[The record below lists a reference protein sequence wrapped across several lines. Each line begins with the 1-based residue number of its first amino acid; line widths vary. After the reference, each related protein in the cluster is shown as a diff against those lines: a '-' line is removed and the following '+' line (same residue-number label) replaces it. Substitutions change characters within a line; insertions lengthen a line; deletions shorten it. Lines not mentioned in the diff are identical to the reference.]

1 MQLKSTTDQA
11 SLREFNLSSVLKLIY
26 KQAPLSR
33 AQLATRTGLNKS
45 TISSLVE
52 DLIERGL
59 IHETGVNSVGAGRP
73 ATLLEID
80 AHVGAVI
87 AVELGVDF
95 VAVGLTDFAGNM
107 VWRKNIPA
115 DPAESQAE
123 TMGEIRRLIE
133 ATLEESR
140 ERGMRVLGLSFSIP
154 GTVDLEQGV
163 LIFAPN
169 LNWHNV
175 GMRDE
180 FGDMGVKVYIE
191 NDANAAAIGEHLF
204 GAAQNV
210 KDFVLVFAGVGLGGG
225 LYLNDQLYRGVGGYA
240 GEIGHT
246 PIRAEPLGQQCHCGN
261 RGCWETYANQSSII
275 ERVKAKLDSGCES
288 LMRNRIEEQQAPLS
302 LGMIKEAAEAGDR
315 VALEALAEVGSA
327 MGSGFAGLANIF
339 NPEKIV
345 LGGPVSTAGTFLMPT
360 ILEGVKQYAMSE
372 IAAQTEISLSA
383 FGPDASLI
391 GAAAVVVDDILANP
405 TQVRKGGEA
414 TTEGERNENQATSTI
429 RQTQ

>member
-11 SLREFNLSSVLKLIY
+11 TLRELNLSTVLKLIY

-33 AQLATRTGLNKS
+33 AQLATKTGLNKS
-45 TISSLVE
+45 TVSSLVE
-52 DLIERGL
+52 DLMERGL
-59 IHETGVNSVGAGRP
+59 IHETGINSTGAGRP

-80 AHVGAVI
+80 ARVGAAI

-95 VAVGLTDFAGNM
+95 VAVALTDFAGSM
-107 VWRKNIPA
+107 LWRKQEAA
-115 DPAESQAE
+115 DPAESQEE
-123 TMGEIRRLIE
+123 TMREIRRMVE
-133 ATLEESR
+133 QTLRIAEER
-140 ERGMRVLGLSFSIP
+140 DLRVLGLSFSIP

-175 GMRDE
+175 PLRRLFE
-180 FGDMGVKVYIE
+180 GVGLKVYIE
-191 NDANAAAIGEHLF
+191 NDANAAAVGEHLF
-204 GAAQNV
+204 GAAQNAR
-210 KDFVLVFAGVGLGGG
+210 DFILVFAGVGLGGG

-246 PIRAEPLGQQCHCGN
+246 PIRAEPPGQECHCGN
-261 RGCWETYANQSSII
+261 RGCWETYANQGSILS
-275 ERVKAKLDSGCES
+275 RVEAKLGSGCES
-288 LMRNRIEEQQAPLS
+288 VIRSRLEGNHEPLS

-315 VALEALAEVGSA
+315 VALEAFAEAGSA

-345 LGGPVSTAGTFLMPT
+345 LGGPVSTAGTFLMPS
-360 ILEGVKQYAMSE
+360 ILAGVKQYAMSE

-391 GAAAVVVDDILANP
+391 GAAAVVVDDILAHP
-405 TQVRKGGEA
+405 TQVKKGGEA
-414 TTEGERNENQATSTI
+414 PEGERNENQAMSTI